1 MRKLPPGHAIH
12 VKSGRAS
19 IERWW
24 EIPRV
29 DPPAEDVVNGRAD
42 QLREMLDSA
51 VRYRRIC
58 DVPLGMFLSGGLDS
72 TVVLA
77 LLARMT
83 DRPVR
88 TFSVGFDDAA
98 AFDEREYA
106 RLAAE
111 TFGAQHEELVLSP
124 MQIAE
129 FLPQLVEH
137 LAEPVTDPALIPT
150 YLLSE
155 FARREVTVVLT
166 GEGADE
172 LFGGYKRHLYQ
183 QRYGWLS
190 RLPGVGSTPGGV
202 RAMLPRRVEQAL
214 DAVGEREPAAN
225 YLEWAATVGRR
236 VAEDLF
242 EPDAYAAYAEGV
254 AGRFAGYFEG
264 AEPRLSE
271 QLRADQHE
279 WLPHNL
285 LAKVDRAS
293 MAHSLE
299 ARVPFLDH
307 SIVEWSAALLDEL
320 KIQGGTTKFILRQAF
335 GEQLPE
341 KIVERPKQGFDLP
354 LAEWI
359 RGPLRP
365 MANDL
370 MTPER
375 LSRWQGLRPD
385 AAREMLDRHL
395 EGKQDFGLPLFN
407 ILSVLLFL

>member
-1 MRKLPPGHAIH
+1 
-12 VKSGRAS
+12 
-19 IERWW
+19 
-24 EIPRV
+24 
-29 DPPAEDVVNGRAD
+29 
-42 QLREMLDSA
+42 
-51 VRYRRIC
+51 
-58 DVPLGMFLSGGLDS
+58 
-72 TVVLA
+72 
-77 LLARMT
+77 MT

-129 FLPQLVEH
+129 LLPRLVEH

-190 RLPGVGSTPGGV
+190 RLPGVGSAPGSV

-214 DAVGEREPAAN
+214 DAVGQREPAAN

-254 AGRFAGYFEG
+254 AARFAGYFEG

-271 QLRADQHE
+271 QLRTA
-279 WLPHNL
+279 PSPGGF
-285 LAKVDRAS
+285 RA
-293 MAHSLE
+293 APPTGRRIH
-299 ARVPFLDH
+299 
-307 SIVEWSAALLDEL
+307 
-320 KIQGGTTKFILRQAF
+320 
-335 GEQLPE
+335 
-341 KIVERPKQGFDLP
+341 
-354 LAEWI
+354 
-359 RGPLRP
+359 
-365 MANDL
+365 
-370 MTPER
+370 
-375 LSRWQGLRPD
+375 
-385 AAREMLDRHL
+385 
-395 EGKQDFGLPLFN
+395 
-407 ILSVLLFL
+407 